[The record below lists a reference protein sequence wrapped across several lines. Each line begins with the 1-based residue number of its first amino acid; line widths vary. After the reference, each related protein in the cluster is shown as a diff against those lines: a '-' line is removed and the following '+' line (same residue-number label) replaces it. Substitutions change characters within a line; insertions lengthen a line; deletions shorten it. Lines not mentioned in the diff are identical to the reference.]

1 MNQQKQFSVVEK
13 LFIIMAWKVN
23 GMSQGAAYEGWS
35 DAYARKSAR
44 EYWTDSTRQ
53 LQGWTFGID
62 DLQQVSVRDLK
73 FLGFRQWDADD
84 SMLLPLWLYPHMKK
98 GEQWFN
104 IRGNPV
110 ELCNEIDL
118 EICGGCI
125 ACWFKHEPVAVIETI
140 DQMFNDRLEYQPT
153 ETDPEKLIQNM
164 EAEAWA
170 AGMSGGEDDDELV
183 IHPHRDDEHQ

>member
-98 GEQWFN
+98 DEQWFD
-104 IRGNPV
+104 IRGNPI
-110 ELCNEIDL
+110 EICNEIDL
-118 EICGGCI
+118 EIRGGCI
-125 ACWFKHEPVAVIETI
+125 ACWFKHEPVPVLPEQDTLMVSVESGFAVGGAEL
-140 DQMFNDRLEYQPT
+140 DA
-153 ETDPEKLIQNM
+153 

-170 AGMSGGEDDDELV
+170 GAMSGGEDDDDLV
-183 IHPHRDDEHQ
+183 IHPFRDDEHQ

>member
-35 DAYARKSAR
+35 DAHARKSAR
-44 EYWTDSTRQ
+44 EYWTNSTRQ

-84 SMLLPLWLYPHMKK
+84 SMLLPLWLYPHMVKS
-98 GEQWFN
+98 EQWFN

-118 EICGGCI
+118 EIRGGCI
-125 ACWFKHEPVAVIETI
+125 ACWFRHEPVAV
-140 DQMFNDRLEYQPT
+140 L
-153 ETDPEKLIQNM
+153 PEPEDKPAEALIAAM
-164 EAEAWA
+164 DEELDAEAEAWA
-170 AGMSGGEDDDELV
+170 AGMSGGEDDGELV